1 MNNLKKYIFVAS
13 LFSSIFTACGNDNI
27 GGGGGD
33 PAPVDPTSG
42 DVLIYTTTGS
52 LSHDFKK
59 SYVDFSKTSNMG
71 TKTIKIDESKKFQT
85 MDGFGSAIT
94 GSAAFNLLKMTPE
107 DRTKFLKETFSPT
120 EGMGQ
125 SYIRIAI
132 GCSDFSLDEYTLA
145 DEPGIENFAL
155 QSEELEY
162 VIPVLKE
169 IIAINP
175 EIKIMGSPW
184 TPPKWMKVNNLTE
197 LKPYD
202 SWTGGHLNPKYYQ
215 DYATYFV
222 KWIQAMKEHGVNI
235 YSITTQNEPLN
246 DKNSASLVM
255 FWNEQQ
261 AFVKNA
267 LGPKMKAAGLTTKI
281 YAFDHNYN
289 YDNMPEQQ
297 DYPIKIFEDPAAAA
311 YFAGSAYHNY
321 GGDKA
326 ELLDIHAKAPNKDL
340 IFTETSIGTWN
351 DGHAL
356 GKRLLEDM
364 REVALGTV
372 NNWSKGVIVWNLM
385 LDSERGPNR
394 EGGCQTCYGA
404 VDISKA
410 DYKTIRKNSHYY
422 IIGHMSAVVKPGA
435 VRIGSEG
442 YSDAGLSYAAFKNT
456 DGTYAFVIANS
467 NGSNSRIVIEDGK
480 NHFSYDVPAGS
491 VVSYSWKK

>member
-59 SYVDFSKTSNMG
+59 SYLDFSKTSNMG

-94 GSAAFNLLKMTPE
+94 GSAAFNLLKMAPE

-145 DEPGIENFAL
+145 DKPGIENFAL

-197 LKPYD
+197 FR
-202 SWTGGHLNPKYYQ
+202 T
-215 DYATYFV
+215 V
-222 KWIQAMKEHGVNI
+222 
-235 YSITTQNEPLN
+235 
-246 DKNSASLVM
+246 
-255 FWNEQQ
+255 FWCHFQQ
-261 AFVKNA
+261 V
-267 LGPKMKAAGLTTKI
+267 
-281 YAFDHNYN
+281 
-289 YDNMPEQQ
+289 E
-297 DYPIKIFEDPAAAA
+297 
-311 YFAGSAYHNY
+311 S
-321 GGDKA
+321 
-326 ELLDIHAKAPNKDL
+326 
-340 IFTETSIGTWN
+340 
-351 DGHAL
+351 
-356 GKRLLEDM
+356 
-364 REVALGTV
+364 
-372 NNWSKGVIVWNLM
+372 
-385 LDSERGPNR
+385 
-394 EGGCQTCYGA
+394 C
-404 VDISKA
+404 
-410 DYKTIRKNSHYY
+410 
-422 IIGHMSAVVKPGA
+422 
-435 VRIGSEG
+435 
-442 YSDAGLSYAAFKNT
+442 
-456 DGTYAFVIANS
+456 
-467 NGSNSRIVIEDGK
+467 
-480 NHFSYDVPAGS
+480 
-491 VVSYSWKK
+491 